1 MAVQPFKITPCMP
14 LSGRNCKKPWIAA
27 RTDKAAPL
35 AFTTRMTGLSVFCA
49 SSKVLARV
57 LVSPSPS

>member
-35 AFTTRMTGLSVFCA
+35 AFTTRTTGLSVFWA